1 MKKTVSI
8 NIGGIIFHIEEDG
21 FEKLKSYLD
30 SVNRYFSSFDDSK
43 EIISDIEG
51 RIAEIFLSK
60 LTASRQTIN
69 IDDVNDL
76 ITTMGTTQDFDATL
90 ESEPEIPKEAP
101 SDKKSSSKKDKEK
114 GKATK
119 RLYRDTKRRIIGGV
133 SAGIAHYFGID
144 PLWIR
149 LLFIALFVN
158 ILFEGISGAILL
170 AYIILWI
177 VVPYNNDLEEDTK
190 IKKLFR
196 NPDSRVLGGVAGGIA
211 SYFGVDVSMVRLIF
225 VVSIFL
231 GGAGV
236 LIYIILWIIT
246 PEAKTIT
253 EKVQMEGEPV
263 TLKNIEDNVKKS
275 LRVKEGEEGPL
286 VKILLFP
293 FRLIA
298 LVING
303 LAKILGPLLGFLVD
317 AIRIIFG
324 AILSLNGFLF
334 MVVITGLLLTIYG
347 VGGMT
352 NLYNLGE
359 VPIELIR
366 YSIDPIIVFSIW
378 GFVLITALGFFLAG
392 LAIIL
397 KRKIV
402 NSYIGW
408 SLFALWLVSIVL
420 ISFNLPGYVAE
431 FRSGSSYKDEKTFE
445 VVEGEI
451 PMLKLNGD
459 PAFGPHLVDLKIR
472 GHEDSVYRLVMDIE
486 SRGSNRTEAIENAKS
501 INYDVVKTGNEILFD
516 PKPVFPEGT
525 KYRFQHIEA
534 TFYIPE
540 GQIFRMERA
549 LHRILVN
556 TLYTV
561 GYSSR
566 QLEDNDWVFTEKGIK
581 CVTCPVDES
590 TMSDDDDRVYDDR
603 MSYPFEDFDE
613 VKVASLMKVDIRRGA
628 AYKVTVFGDDDVLDD
643 VYLNQVGDELEVK
656 YREDA
661 WEWWNDEDR
670 EVRLSITMPQLEYL
684 ELVGKCRGDV
694 RDFDETE
701 MEISLVGA
709 SELTLDGRVDK
720 LDISMTG
727 ASEMEL
733 SGSGDELDVEV
744 IGASKLRAFDFEVE
758 KASLQVVGASLAQV
772 NVKEDL
778 EIEAAGMSKV
788 RYRGEAKVSISEAG
802 MSSVERD

>member
-30 SVNRYFSSFDDSK
+30 SVNKYFSSFDDSK
-43 EIISDIEG
+43 EIISDIES

-60 LTASRQTIN
+60 LTDNRQTIN

-90 ESEPEIPKEAP
+90 ESEPEPVKEEP
-101 SDKKSSSKKDKEK
+101 TEETSSKKEK
-114 GKATK
+114 KKTPK

-158 ILFEGISGAILL
+158 ILFEGISGAIFL
-170 AYIILWI
+170 AYVILWI
-177 VVPYNNDLEEDTK
+177 VLPYNNELEEDEK

-196 NPDSRVLGGVAGGIA
+196 NPDDRVLGGVSSGIA
-211 SYFGVDVSMVRLIF
+211 SYFGIDVSVVRLIF
-225 VVSIFL
+225 VLSIFL
-231 GGAGV
+231 SFGATILV
-236 LIYIILWIIT
+236 YIILWIIT

-253 EKVQMEGEPV
+253 EKMQMEGEPV
-263 TLKNIEDNVKKS
+263 TLKNIEDAVKKN

-298 LVING
+298 LIIKA
-303 LAKILGPLLGFLVD
+303 LAKILGPLLRFLID
-317 AIRIIFG
+317 AVRIIFG
-324 AILSLNGFLF
+324 AILCLDGFIV
-334 MVVITGLLLTIYG
+334 MVVVTGALLTIYG
-347 VGGMT
+347 IGGMAR
-352 NLYNLGE
+352 LYNLGE
-359 VPIELIR
+359 VPIDLFRE
-366 YSIDPIIVFSIW
+366 SIDPIIIFSIW

-397 KRKIV
+397 KRKVV
-402 NSYIGW
+402 NAYVGW
-408 SLFALWLVSIVL
+408 SLFALWIVSIVL
-420 ISFNLPGYVAE
+420 ISFNLPGYIAE
-431 FRSGSSYKDEKTFE
+431 FRSGSSYKEEKIYE
-445 VVEGEI
+445 VVANEI
-451 PMLKLNGD
+451 PTLKLSAD
-459 PAFGPHLVDLKIR
+459 PSFGPSLVELKIR
-472 GHEDSVYRLVMDIE
+472 GHADSVYKLVTDIE

-501 INYDVVKTGNEILFD
+501 IQYEVVKNGNEFLFD
-516 PKPVFPEGT
+516 PKPVFSEGA
-525 KYRFQHIEA
+525 KYRFQYVEA
-534 TFYIPE
+534 VFYVPL
-540 GQIFRMERA
+540 GQVFRMERD
-549 LHRILVN
+549 LDRILVN
-556 TLYTV
+556 TLYTG
-561 GYSSR
+561 GYRSH
-566 QLEDNDWVFTEKGIK
+566 QMEDNDWIFDGRGIR
-581 CVTCPVDES
+581 CITCPVDES
-590 TMSDDDDRVYDDR
+590 TMSDDEEVYGDR

-613 VKVASLMKVDIRRGA
+613 VKVASLMKVDIRRGSE
-628 AYKVTVFGDDDVLDD
+628 YKVTVHGDEDVLDD

-670 EVRLSITMPQLEYL
+670 EVKLSIVMPGLDYL
-684 ELVGKCRGDV
+684 ELIGKCKGDV
-694 RDFDETE
+694 RGFNENE
-701 MEISLVGA
+701 MEVNLVGA
-709 SELTLDGRVDK
+709 SELILESRVNK
-720 LDISMTG
+720 LNITMAG

-733 SGSGDELDVEV
+733 RGSGDELDVEV
-744 IGASKLRAFDFEVE
+744 IGASKLKAFDFDVQ

-772 NVKEDL
+772 NVREDL

>member
-1 MKKTVSI
+1 MRKTVSI

-30 SVNRYFSSFDDSK
+30 SVNKYFSSFDDSK

-69 IDDVNDL
+69 LDDVNDL

-90 ESEPEIPKEAP
+90 ESEPAEP
-101 SDKKSSSKKDKEK
+101 SKAEDSREETSSKGEK

-158 ILFEGISGAILL
+158 VFFSGISGAILL

-177 VVPYNNDLEEDTK
+177 VVPYNNDLEEDGK

-211 SYFGVDVSMVRLIF
+211 SYFGIDVSVVRLIF
-225 VVSIFL
+225 VISIFL

-236 LIYIILWIIT
+236 LIYVILWIIT

-263 TLKNIEDNVKKS
+263 TLKNIEDAVKKN

-286 VKILLFP
+286 VKVLLFP

-298 LVING
+298 LVISG
-303 LAKILGPLLGFLVD
+303 LAKILGPLMRFLID
-317 AIRIIFG
+317 AVRIIFG
-324 AILSLNGFLF
+324 AILSLHGFIS
-334 MVVITGLLLTIYG
+334 MVIFTGLLLTIYG

-359 VPIELIR
+359 IPIDLIR
-366 YSIDPIIVFSIW
+366 DSIDPIIVFSIW
-378 GFVLITALGFFLAG
+378 GFSIITALAFFLAG

-402 NSYIGW
+402 NAYIGW
-408 SLFALWLVSIVL
+408 SLFILWLVSIVL

-431 FRSGSSYKDEKTFE
+431 FRSGSSYKDEKVFE

-451 PMLKLNGD
+451 PTFKLSAD
-459 PAFGPHLVDLKIR
+459 PSFGPNLVDLRIR
-472 GHEDSVYRLVMDIE
+472 GHADSVYKLVLDIE
-486 SRGSNRTEAIENAKS
+486 SRGSNRTEAIENARRVK
-501 INYDVVKTGNEILFD
+501 YEVVKTGDEILFD

-525 KYRFQHIEA
+525 KYRFQHIDA
-534 TFYIPE
+534 VFYVPF
-540 GQIFRMERA
+540 GQVFRMERD
-549 LHRILVN
+549 LDRILVS
-556 TLYTV
+556 TLYHG

-566 QLEDNDWVFTEKGIK
+566 QMEGNDWVFDSRGIR
-581 CVTCPVDES
+581 CISCPVDES
-590 TMSDDDDRVYDDR
+590 TMSDDDDRGYADR

-613 VKVASLMKVDIRRGA
+613 VKVASLMKVDIRRGSE
-628 AYKVTVFGDDDVLDD
+628 YKVTVYGDEDVFGD

-661 WEWWNDEDR
+661 WEWWNDKHR
-670 EVRLSITMPQLEYL
+670 EVKLSITMPELDYL

-694 RDFDETE
+694 RGFNENE
-701 MEISLVGA
+701 MEINLVGA
-709 SELTLDGRVDK
+709 SELILESRVEK
-720 LDISMTG
+720 LNISMAG

-733 SGSGDELDVEV
+733 RGSGDELDVEV
-744 IGASKLRAFDFEVE
+744 IGASKLKAFEFEVR

-772 NVKEDL
+772 SASEDL

>member
-30 SVNRYFSSFDDSK
+30 SVNKYFSSFDDSK
-43 EIISDIEG
+43 EIISDIES

-60 LTASRQTIN
+60 LTDNRQTIN

-90 ESEPEIPKEAP
+90 ESEPAEAPKEESA
-101 SDKKSSSKKDKEK
+101 SEETSSKKEK
-114 GKATK
+114 GRTSK

-158 ILFEGISGAILL
+158 VFFSGITGAILL
-170 AYIILWI
+170 AYVILWI
-177 VVPYNNDLEEDTK
+177 VVPYNNDLEEDGK

-211 SYFGVDVSMVRLIF
+211 SYFGIDVSVVRLIF
-225 VVSIFL
+225 VISIFL

-263 TLKNIEDNVKKS
+263 TLKNIEDAVKKN

-286 VKILLFP
+286 VKVLLFP

-298 LVING
+298 LIISG
-303 LAKILGPLLGFLVD
+303 LAKTLGPLLKFLID
-317 AIRIIFG
+317 AVRIIFG
-324 AILSLNGFLF
+324 AILCLDGFIV
-334 MVVITGLLLTIYG
+334 MVVVTGILLTIYG
-347 VGGMT
+347 IGGMT
-352 NLYNLGE
+352 SLYNWGE
-359 VPIELIR
+359 VPVDLIR
-366 YSIDPIIVFSIW
+366 YSIDSIIVFSIW
-378 GFVLITALGFFLAG
+378 GFIVITALGFFLAG

-402 NSYIGW
+402 NAYVGW
-408 SLFALWLVSIVL
+408 SLFVLWIIAIVM
-420 ISFNLPGYVAE
+420 ISVNLPGYVAE
-431 FRSGSSYKDEKTFE
+431 FKSGSSHKEEMVFE

-451 PMLKLNGD
+451 PTLKLSAD
-459 PAFGPHLVDLKIR
+459 PSFGPNLVDLKIR
-472 GHEDSVYRLVMDIE
+472 GHADSVYRLILDIE
-486 SRGSNRTEAIENAKS
+486 SRGSNRTEAIENAKR
-501 INYDVVKTGNEILFD
+501 IEYEVVKAGNEILFD
-516 PKPVFPEGT
+516 PKPIFPEGT
-525 KYRFQHIEA
+525 KFRFQHIEGV
-534 TFYIPE
+534 FYVPL
-540 GQIFRMERA
+540 GQVFRMERD
-549 LHRILVN
+549 LDRILTN
-556 TLYTV
+556 TLYTG
-561 GYSSR
+561 GYRSH
-566 QLEDNDWVFTEKGIK
+566 QMEGNDWIFDGRGIK
-581 CVTCPVDES
+581 CITCPVDKS
-590 TMSDDDDRVYDDR
+590 TLSDDDDRFYGDR

-613 VKVASLMKVDIRRGA
+613 VKVASLMNVDIRRGSE
-628 AYKVTVFGDDDVLDD
+628 YKVTVHGDEDVLED

-661 WEWWNDEDR
+661 WEWWKDENR
-670 EVRLSITMPQLEYL
+670 EVKLSIVMPELDYL
-684 ELVGKCRGDV
+684 ELVGKCKGDV
-694 RDFDETE
+694 RGFNENE
-701 MEISLVGA
+701 MEINLVGA
-709 SELTLDGRVDK
+709 SELVLESSVNK
-720 LDISMTG
+720 LNITMAG

-733 SGSGDELDVEV
+733 RGSGDELDVEV
-744 IGASKLRAFDFEVE
+744 IGASKLKAFDFEVQ